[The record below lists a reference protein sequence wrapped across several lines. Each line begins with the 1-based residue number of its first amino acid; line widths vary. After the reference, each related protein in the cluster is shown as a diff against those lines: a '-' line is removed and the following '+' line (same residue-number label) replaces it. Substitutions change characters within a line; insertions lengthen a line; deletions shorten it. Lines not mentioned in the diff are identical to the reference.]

1 MWSCA
6 SQISIRRAKQLRDGI
21 TAPSLMP
28 ILGITQHREQVSR
41 FTSRTVDMLWASNY
55 LDSESSNVAVEWLH
69 ALTRGPFSLDVG
81 TWLLTRFKVSEDSQ
95 PQLARVQTL
104 LSVGGNFYVHLAFF
118 EGALQQAAHGSLWA
132 LQAHVQ
138 NSTCET
144 CCLLQDLVL
153 TSLHAHEM
161 RAREAAQNWLVF
173 REARCVF
180 NMRASAPLGTA

>member
-28 ILGITQHREQVSR
+28 IVGITQHREQVTR
-41 FTSRTVDMLWASNY
+41 FKSRTVDMLWASNY
-55 LDSESSNVAVEWLH
+55 LDSEISNVAVEWLH
-69 ALTRGPFSLDVG
+69 AVTRGPFSLDVG
-81 TWLLTRFKVSEDSQ
+81 TWLLARFKASESSH
-95 PQLARVQTL
+95 PQLARVRTL
-104 LSVGGNFYVHLAFF
+104 LCVGGNFYVHLTFF
-118 EGALQQAAHGSLWA
+118 EGALQQAPHGSLWA
-132 LQAHVQ
+132 LQAELATP
-138 NSTCET
+138 TCET
-144 CCLLQDLVL
+144 CCLLQDLAL

-180 NMRASAPLGTA
+180 NTRASAPVGT